1 MQDDNFSDGPI
12 SSEPHLPVPGHHH
25 GTDKRVAIA
34 PLRPH
39 VLATKPPDDRRG
51 DDPTVIDLRAYWLV
65 LLKRRFQILGAASA
79 VVAVAL
85 IWTLLTPSTYRA
97 TAVLQIDTEAM
108 QVMQVQ
114 GITPVQGGY
123 DVDYYNTQYE
133 LLKSRALAERVAED
147 LHLAGSDIFQ
157 RLQVPSL
164 TERVRHVLRLGT
176 PSQPKGQ
183 AGEKSGQGGASQVSD
198 VADAAGLVRGGLVI
212 LPVRNTHL
220 VRISYDSVLPSFSAR
235 VANAVADGFIA
246 SSLDRQLGASSYA
259 KKYLEDQLAQLQS
272 RLEESERALV
282 EFAQKEK
289 IVPTATG
296 SSLVGQNLLDLNTS
310 LAKAQDQRIRAESRW
325 NQAKAAG
332 DGALPADMLNDP
344 TLRSLQENL
353 GKIQADYR
361 DKLQTFKPDY
371 PTMLAL
377 KGQIDAV
384 QDQVK
389 VALANIRASVRA
401 EYDAAAA
408 QEKMLVAELSSL
420 RTQTLEVDSRS
431 IQYNILKRDADT
443 NRQLYAALLQRYKEV
458 GMAGGVKASNLS
470 IVDRAEVPTS
480 RFAPSLSRNVGAG
493 ALIGLMLGVMLAL
506 VLEHLDDTLK
516 TPEDIEKKLHL
527 AVLGI
532 IPRLVKQSPDAALK
546 DPRSS
551 FSESY
556 RSLRTALQFSTDR
569 GVPKVLLITSPAAN
583 EGKSTTALTLA
594 RNFAQLGK
602 RVLLIEGDLRRPS
615 LCKTMGLPT
624 SSTGL
629 SNLLAGAVTA
639 AQATLKTSDDRI
651 DIMPSGP
658 PPPSPTELLA
668 GPKLISLLLTS
679 AEKYDQVIIDGPPV
693 LGIADAPILANASI
707 GTLLVIRSRSTKIA
721 SAQSAMRR
729 LKTTR
734 ARLIGSLLTQHEA
747 RTGGYGYYYYDTQST
762 YGPTMR
768 LTSK

>member
-1 MQDDNFSDGPI
+1 MQDDNFPEESMG
-12 SSEPHLPVPGHHH
+12 SEPRLPVPGHHS

-39 VLATKPPDDRRG
+39 ALAAAKQPDERRA
-51 DDPTVIDLRAYWLV
+51 DDPTIIDLRAYWLI
-65 LLKRRFQILGAASA
+65 LLKRRFQILGVAATA
-79 VVAVAL
+79 IAVAL
-85 IWTLLTPSTYRA
+85 IWTLLTPSVYRA
-97 TAVLQIDTEAM
+97 TAILQIDNEAM

-114 GITPVQGGY
+114 GITPVSNGY
-123 DVDYYNTQYE
+123 DTDYYNTQYE
-133 LLKSRALAERVAED
+133 LLKSRALSERVAED
-147 LHLAGSDIFQ
+147 LNLAGSDIFQ
-157 RLQVPSL
+157 RLEVPSWS
-164 TERVRHVLRLGT
+164 ERLRHFFRLGSQAPKAT
-176 PSQPKGQ
+176 PAAGQ
-183 AGEKSGQGGASQVSD
+183 VAASQASD
-198 VADAAGLVRGGLVI
+198 LGNAASLVRGGLVI
-212 LPVRNTHL
+212 SPVRNTHL

-332 DGALPADMLNDP
+332 DGALPADMLTDP
-344 TLRSLQENL
+344 TLRSLQESL
-353 GKIQADYR
+353 GKIQAEYQ

-384 QDQVK
+384 QGQIK

-408 QEKMLVAELSSL
+408 QEKMLIAELSSL
-420 RTQTLEVDSRS
+420 RTQTLDVDSRS

-470 IVDRAEVPTS
+470 IVDRAEVPTG
-480 RFAPSLSRNVGAG
+480 RFAPSLSRNIEAG
-493 ALIGLMLGVMLAL
+493 TGIGLMLGIMLAL
-506 VLEHLDDTLK
+506 ILEYLDDTLK

-532 IPRLVKQSPDAALK
+532 IPRLSKQSPDGALK

-615 LCKTMGLPT
+615 LCKTMGLST
-624 SSTGL
+624 SAAGL

-639 AQATLKTSDDRI
+639 AQATMKTSDAHI

-734 ARLIGSLLTQHEA
+734 ARLIGALLTQHEA

-768 LTSK
+768 LNSK

>member
-1 MQDDNFSDGPI
+1 MSNV
-12 SSEPHLPVPGHHH
+12 PHLPVPG
-25 GTDKRVAIA
+25 
-34 PLRPH
+34 
-39 VLATKPPDDRRG
+39 VLAEKRIAASPHRPQALASKHAEERKA
-51 DDPTVIDLRAYWLV
+51 DDPSVIDLRAYWLV
-65 LLKRRFQILGAASA
+65 LLKRRFQILG
-79 VVAVAL
+79 VAL
-85 IWTLLTPSTYRA
+85 AIVAAALIMTLVTPSIYRA
-97 TAVLQIDTEAM
+97 TAILQIDSEQM
-108 QVMQVQ
+108 QIMQVQ

-123 DVDYYNTQYE
+123 DMDYYNTQYE

-147 LHLAGSDIFQ
+147 MNLAGSDIFQ
-157 RLQVPSL
+157 RLQTPPLSQRL
-164 TERVRHVLRLGT
+164 RQMLRLGT
-176 PSQPKGQ
+176 PSPAVAAGKNGAQSSSNTQ
-183 AGEKSGQGGASQVSD
+183 ASD
-198 VADAAGLVRGGLVI
+198 LRDAAGLVLGGLLI
-212 LPVRNTHL
+212 TPVRNTHL
-220 VRISYDSVLPSFSAR
+220 VRINYDSAIPSFSAK

-259 KKYLEDQLAQLQS
+259 KKYLEDQLAQLTS
-272 RLEESERALV
+272 RLEDSERALV
-282 EFAQKEK
+282 ELAQKEK

-296 SSLVGQNLLDLNTS
+296 SSLVGQNLLDLNAS

-332 DGALPADMLNDP
+332 DGALPADMLNND
-344 TLRSLQENL
+344 TVLRGLQDNL
-353 GKIQADYR
+353 GKIQADYQ
-361 DKLQTFKPDY
+361 DKLQTFKADY

-384 QDQVK
+384 KDQIK

-420 RTQTLEVDSRS
+420 RTQALEVDSRS

-470 IVDRAEVPTS
+470 IVDRAEVPTG
-480 RFAPSLSRNVGAG
+480 RFAPSLSRNLEAG
-493 ALIGLMLGVMLAL
+493 AMIGLMLGVMLAL

-516 TPEDIEKKLHL
+516 TPEDVEKHLHL

-532 IPRLVKQSPDAALK
+532 IPRLSKQTPDAALK

-569 GVPKVLLITSPAAN
+569 GVPKILLITSPAAN

-615 LCKTMGLPT
+615 LAKTMGI
-624 SSTGL
+624 SAGTGL
-629 SNLLAGAVTA
+629 SNLLAGAATA
-639 AQATLKTSDDRI
+639 AQATMKTNDERI
-651 DIMPSGP
+651 DIMVSGP

-668 GPKLISLLLTS
+668 GPKLVSLLLTS

-693 LGIADAPILANASI
+693 LGIADAPILANAST
-707 GTLLVIRSRSTKIA
+707 GTLLVIRSRVTKIA

-734 ARLIGSLLTQHEA
+734 ARLIGALLAQHEA
-747 RTGGYGYYYYDTQST
+747 RTGGYGYYYYDTQAT
-762 YGPTMR
+762 YGNTPR
-768 LTSK
+768 LDVK

>member
-1 MQDDNFSDGPI
+1 MQDEDRADG
-12 SSEPHLPVPGHHH
+12 SMSNVPHLPVPE
-25 GTDKRVAIA
+25 
-34 PLRPH
+34 
-39 VLATKPPDDRRG
+39 VLAEKRITAAPHRPQALTTKHVEERKAE
-51 DDPTVIDLRAYWLV
+51 DPSVIDLRAYWLV
-65 LLKRRFQILGAASA
+65 LLKRRFQILGAAAA
-79 VVAVAL
+79 VLAVA
-85 IWTLLTPSTYRA
+85 LLTPSTYRA
-97 TAVLQIDTEAM
+97 TAILQIDTEQM
-108 QVMQVQ
+108 QIVQVQ

-123 DVDYYNTQYE
+123 DIDYYNTQYE

-147 LHLAGSDIFQ
+147 LNLAGSDIFQ
-157 RLQVPSL
+157 RLQVAPLSQRL
-164 TERVRHVLRLGT
+164 RQLLRLGT
-176 PSQPKGQ
+176 PSPSSAAPAAKNSGAA
-183 AGEKSGQGGASQVSD
+183 AGAQVSELR
-198 VADAAGLVRGGLVI
+198 DAASLVQGGLVI
-212 LPVRNTHL
+212 APVRNTHL
-220 VRISYDSVLPSFSAR
+220 VRINYDSTIPSFAAK

-246 SSLDRQLGASSYA
+246 SSLDRQFGASSYA
-259 KKYLEDQLAQLQS
+259 KKYLEDQLAQLTS
-272 RLEESERALV
+272 RLEDSERALV

-296 SSLVGQNLLDLNTS
+296 SSLVGQNLLDLNSS

-325 NQAKAAG
+325 NQVKIAG
-332 DGALPADMLNDP
+332 DGALPPDLLNDP
-344 TLRSLQENL
+344 LLRSQQEKLAQLQS
-353 GKIQADYR
+353 DYQ

-371 PTMLAL
+371 PSMLAL
-377 KGQIDAV
+377 KAQIDGV
-384 QDQVK
+384 KDQIK
-389 VALANIRASVRA
+389 GALGNVRASVKT
-401 EYDAAAA
+401 EYDMAAA
-408 QEKMLVAELSSL
+408 QEKMLETELASL

-443 NRQLYAALLQRYKEV
+443 NRQLYNALLQRYKEV

-470 IVDRAEVPTS
+470 IVDRAEVPGG
-480 RFAPSLSRNVGAG
+480 RFAPSLSRNLEAG

-516 TPEDIEKKLHL
+516 TPEDVEQHLHL

-532 IPRLVKQSPDAALK
+532 IPRLSKQTPDAALK

-569 GVPKVLLITSPAAN
+569 GVPKILLITSPAAN

-615 LCKTMGLPT
+615 LAKTMGI
-624 SSTGL
+624 SAGTGL
-629 SNLLAGAVTA
+629 SNLLAGAATA
-639 AQATLKTSDDRI
+639 AQATMKTSDERI
-651 DIMPSGP
+651 DIMVSGP

-668 GPKLISLLLTS
+668 GPKLVSLLMTS

-693 LGIADAPILANASI
+693 LGIADAPILANAST
-707 GTLLVIRSRSTKIA
+707 GTLLVIRSRVTKIA

-734 ARLIGSLLTQHEA
+734 ARLIGALLAQHEA
-747 RTGGYGYYYYDTQST
+747 RTGGYGYYYYDTQAT
-762 YGPTMR
+762 YGNTPR
-768 LTSK
+768 LDVK